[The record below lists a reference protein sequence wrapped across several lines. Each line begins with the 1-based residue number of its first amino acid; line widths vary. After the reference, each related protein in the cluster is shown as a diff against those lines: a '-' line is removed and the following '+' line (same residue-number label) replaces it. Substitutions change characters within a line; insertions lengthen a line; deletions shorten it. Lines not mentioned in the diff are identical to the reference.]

1 MLATYPDAR
10 WMGGELAER
19 LLAFACL
26 PSRTLHV
33 SRQQA
38 LIPGAGDV
46 LLSQFIADTPAWSR
60 LHRHWSAALT
70 KLYCLPEM
78 MPVPDE
84 GLALAMLPST
94 IWDEVQLLGGVTLVG
109 PRIRRCIV
117 REQVKM
123 LKEQLGDLSYG
134 FAVGPAAQLHAGWD
148 QSMTLAIEHIA
159 PTSLRWGQALQAR
172 ALQATSPAVA
182 QRGFLRLP
190 EGALQDAN
198 GPLFAGIEPAQALQ
212 LTLSLIQRT
221 DPQWLSLFP
230 SIP

>member
-1 MLATYPDAR
+1 MLVTNPDAR
-10 WMGGELAER
+10 WMGGELADH
-19 LLAFACL
+19 LLAFAWL

-38 LIPGAGDV
+38 LMPEAGDV
-46 LLSQFIADTPAWSR
+46 LLKQFMVNTPAWSR

-70 KLYCLPEM
+70 KLHRLPEM
-78 MPVPDE
+78 MPIPNE
-84 GLALAMLPST
+84 GLALAMLPPM
-94 IWDEVQLLGGVTLVG
+94 IWDKVQALGGVTLAG

-117 REQVKM
+117 RDQVKM

-134 FAVGPAAQLHAGWD
+134 FAVGFAAHLYAGWD
-148 QSMTLAIEHIA
+148 HSMTIAPEYIA
-159 PTSLRWGQALQAR
+159 PTTLRWGQALQAR
-172 ALQATSPAVA
+172 ALQATPPAVA

-190 EGALQDAN
+190 EDALQDAN
-198 GPLFAGIEPAQALQ
+198 GPLFADMEPTQALQ
-212 LTLSLIQRT
+212 LTLLIIKRT